1 MQDVISVR
9 LHEIV
14 LIIYMICL
22 GCYFYDFIQKNS
34 KVRKFGYYTL
44 GIVWIFQTIFLC
56 MYIVTTKQFPVLTIF
71 EGFYFYTW
79 MIITVSLVLNYFKS
93 TDLTVFIINL
103 IGFVFLVIHT
113 FRPEQYDTENT
124 AANIMNE
131 LLLIH
136 ISLAI
141 LSYVLFALS
150 TSHAI
155 LYLLQRKNLKEKKF
169 NQKFFRMG
177 SIDQLEQNVFRFTLV
192 GFLVLLISLIL
203 GIQWGLI
210 IIGSEI
216 WIDSKVIGSLI
227 VLLLYGIYLFFRVRN
242 SINTKTLVIA
252 NIMMFLVCMINYL
265 VVSKF
270 SGFHQWFN

>member
-1 MQDVISVR
+1 MQDIIAVR
-9 LHEIV
+9 LHEVV

-22 GCYFYDFIQKNS
+22 GCYFYDFIQKNN
-34 KVRKFGYYTL
+34 KVRKLGYYAL

-56 MYIVTTKQFPVLTIF
+56 MYIITTKQFPILTLF

-103 IGFVFLVIHT
+103 IGFVFLTIHT
-113 FRPEQYDTENT
+113 FRPEQYDAENT
-124 AANIMNE
+124 AANMMNE

-141 LSYVLFALS
+141 LSYVIFALS

-155 LYLLQRKNLKEKKF
+155 LYLLQRKNLKEKTF

-177 SIDQLEQNVFRFTLV
+177 SIEQLEQNVFRFSLV

-216 WIDSKVIGSLI
+216 WLDLKVIGSLI
-227 VLLLYGIYLFFRVRN
+227 VLLLYGIYLFLRVRKTVK
-242 SINTKTLVIA
+242 TKTLVVA
-252 NIMMFLVCMINYL
+252 NIMIFLVCMMN
-265 VVSKF
+265 
-270 SGFHQWFN
+270 

>member
-1 MQDVISVR
+1 MQDIVSVR

-14 LIIYMICL
+14 LVIYMLCL

-34 KVRKFGYYTL
+34 KVRTFGYYAL
-44 GIVWIFQTIFLC
+44 GIVWIFQTIFLV
-56 MYIVTTKQFPVLTIF
+56 MYIITTKQFPVLTLF

-103 IGFVFLVIHT
+103 IGFVFLVMHT
-113 FRPEQYDTENT
+113 FRPEQFDTDNT
-124 AANIMNE
+124 AASVMNE

-141 LSYVLFALS
+141 LSYVIFAMS
-150 TSHAI
+150 TSYAI
-155 LYLLQRKNLKEKKF
+155 LYILQRKNLKEKKF
-169 NQKFFRMG
+169 NQKFFRIG
-177 SIDQLEQNVFRFTLV
+177 SIDQLEQNVFRFTLL

-216 WIDSKVIGSLI
+216 WLDSKVIGSLV
-227 VLLLYGIYLFFRVRN
+227 VLLLYGIYLFLRVRN
-242 SINTKTLVIA
+242 KIRTKTLVIA
-252 NIMMFLVCMINYL
+252 NIMIFLVCMINYL

>member
-1 MQDVISVR
+1 MHDVITVR
-9 LHEIV
+9 LHEMV

-22 GCYFYDFIQKNS
+22 GCYFYDFIQKNY

-56 MYIVTTKQFPVLTIF
+56 MYIITTKQFPILTLF

-79 MIITVSLVLNYFKS
+79 MIITVSLILNYFKS

-103 IGFVFLVIHT
+103 IGFVFSVIHT
-113 FRPEQYDTENT
+113 FRPEQYDTDNT
-124 AANIMNE
+124 AAKLMNE
-131 LLLIH
+131 LLFIH

-150 TSHAI
+150 TSYAV
-155 LYLLQRKNLKEKKF
+155 LYLIQRKNLKEKKF
-169 NQKFFRMG
+169 DQKFFRMD
-177 SIDQLEQNVFRFTLV
+177 SIEQLEQNVFRFSLI

-203 GIQWGLI
+203 GVQWGLI

-216 WIDSKVIGSLI
+216 WYDWKVIGSLF
-227 VLLLYGIYLFFRVRN
+227 VLVLYGTYLFLRVRKTIN
-242 SINTKTLVIA
+242 SKTLVIA
-252 NIMMFLVCMINYL
+252 NIMIFLVCMINYL
-265 VVSKF
+265 IVSKY

>member
-1 MQDVISVR
+1 MQDLIAVR

-14 LIIYMICL
+14 LVIYMFCL
-22 GCYFYDFIQKNS
+22 GCYFYDFIQKNAT
-34 KVRKFGYYTL
+34 VRRVGYYTL
-44 GIVWIFQTIFLC
+44 GIVWIFQTIFLLI
-56 MYIVTTKQFPVLTIF
+56 YIIETKQFPVLTLF

-103 IGFVFLVIHT
+103 IGFVFLTIHT
-113 FRPEQYDTENT
+113 FRPEQFDTDNT
-124 AANIMNE
+124 ASSVMNE

-136 ISLAI
+136 VSLAI
-141 LSYVLFALS
+141 LSYVIFALS
-150 TSHAI
+150 TSYAI

-177 SIDQLEQNVFRFTLV
+177 SLEQLEQNIFKFSLV

-203 GIQWGLI
+203 GVQWGII

-216 WIDSKVIGSLI
+216 WFDPKVIGSLV
-227 VLLLYGIYLFFRVRN
+227 VLLLYGIYLFVRVGNR
-242 SINTKTLVIA
+242 INTKTLVLA
-252 NIMMFLVCMINYL
+252 NIMIFLVCMINYL
-265 VVSKF
+265 IVSKF
-270 SGFHQWFN
+270 SGFHQWLN

>member
-1 MQDVISVR
+1 MQDLTAVR

-14 LIIYMICL
+14 LIIYMVCL

-34 KVRKFGYYTL
+34 KIRKAGYIAL

-56 MYIVTTKQFPVLTIF
+56 LYIVTTKQFPVLTLF

-79 MIITVSLVLNYFKS
+79 MIITVSLILNYFKS

-113 FRPEQYDTENT
+113 FRPDQYDTQNT
-124 AANIMNE
+124 AASLMNE

-155 LYLLQRKNLKEKKF
+155 LYLIQRKNLKKKTF
-169 NQKFFRMG
+169 DQKFFRMD
-177 SIDQLEQNVFRFTLV
+177 SIEKIERNVFRFTLF

-210 IIGSEI
+210 IIGSSI
-216 WIDSKVIGSLI
+216 WIDLKVIGSLI
-227 VLLLYGIYLFFRVRN
+227 VLLLYGIYIFLRIRN
-242 SINTKTLVIA
+242 KIKTKTLVIA

-265 VVSKF
+265 VISKY